1 LYSARELA
9 EQDAAAEP
17 LAVDEA
23 ELSVFGAQ
31 AEASRT
37 TAAAALRAAAA
48 RPRERRIR
56 REDTTTLSDR
66 GQGAMITLYCFGSA
80 LIVSAFETR

>member
-37 TAAAALRAAAA
+37 TAAALRAAAA